1 MDRLGHHS
9 RALTESR
16 DARGPSPGE
25 KVNAMDVTGVA
36 SGIDS
41 GTGTGAGKTAGLGSV
56 LESLVLDHTSK
67 IVLLVLDGLGDLPN
81 PAHGGR
87 TPLEAAR
94 TPNLDALSP
103 TSALGRLTPVGP
115 GITPGSGPG
124 HLGLFGYDPLE
135 YTVGRGVLEAL
146 GAGIDLQHGDVA
158 ARANFCTLEHASP
171 EAGVVTDR
179 RAGRIPTETCMRL
192 VELLRRSIS
201 RIEDVDIVLQA
212 GKGHRFVVV
221 LRGPGLGGAV
231 SDADPHRE
239 GKPVPPARPLQAGEP
254 HAKTARIV
262 NTFIARATET
272 LRKET
277 PANGLLLRGLA
288 ERPRFAGYR
297 ERFRLRAAAIA
308 AYPMYRGVAS
318 LAGMDLFVPTGES
331 AADAIAVAAREWATH
346 DYLFLHVKGTD
357 MAGEDGDFAAKV
369 TVIES
374 VDAALPQLLALGPD
388 VLCITGDHSTPVPMK
403 GHSWHPVPALV
414 RSTVCFAD
422 GHPRFHEKTCRAGSL
437 GDLASKDLIAVL
449 LANAGR
455 LDKYGA

>member
-1 MDRLGHHS
+1 MD
-9 RALTESR
+9 
-16 DARGPSPGE
+16 
-25 KVNAMDVTGVA
+25 
-36 SGIDS
+36 
-41 GTGTGAGKTAGLGSV
+41 V

-81 PAHGGR
+81 AAHGGR

-94 TPNLDALSP
+94 TPNLDALC
-103 TSALGRLTPVGP
+103 TESALGRLTPVAP

-124 HLGLFGYDPLE
+124 HLGLFGYDPL
-135 YTVGRGVLEAL
+135 THVVGRGVLEAL

-158 ARANFCTLEHASP
+158 ARANFCTVDASGI
-171 EAGVVTDR
+171 ATDR
-179 RAGRIPTETCMRL
+179 RAGRIPTETCVKLVARL
-192 VELLRRSIS
+192 QQAIPH
-201 RIEDVDIVLQA
+201 IEDVDVFLQA

-231 SDADPHRE
+231 SDADPHHE
-239 GKPVPPARPLQAGEP
+239 GKPVPLSRPLEAGEP
-254 HAKTARIV
+254 NAKSARVV
-262 NTFIARATET
+262 NAFLARASDVLKDEA
-272 LRKET
+272 
-277 PANGLLLRGLA
+277 PANGLLMRGLA
-288 ERPRFAGYR
+288 ERPRLPGYR

-318 LAGMDLFVPTGES
+318 LAGMDLFVPAGEG
-331 AADAIAVAAREWATH
+331 AADAIAVAAREWASH

-357 MAGEDGDFAAKV
+357 MAGEDGDFTAKV
-369 TVIES
+369 AVIES
-374 VDAALPQLLALGPD
+374 VDAALPALLALKPD
-388 VLCITGDHSTPVPMK
+388 VLCITGDHSTPVPMQ

-414 RSTVCFAD
+414 RSAVCFAD
-422 GHPRFHEKTCRAGSL
+422 GHPRFHEKACRAGSL